1 MELQLAPD
9 RFYILPPD
17 VVLAEDNHAICP
29 LCHDRIHCGP
39 VGLGNLRKRHMDSK
53 LCKETR
59 AKKDKRKFKPMTL
72 LGFLRPKP
80 TPVPSTVSAP
90 PPIFIATSSPVPL
103 PEPTAPPRSSES
115 RSDPSSLL
123 VQLETA
129 IKTLPATVC
138 EARESDALAEF
149 SQDPSLYLDVSIPP
163 LEVFENLNPLF
174 HRVLGWQMP
183 VKETAAILRRGSMG
197 LDGFLKFLTYFVQ
210 ERGVREE
217 DFGAKIQQILDAI
230 AFLIPDPKPKT
241 PTPLVAA
248 PSMLTGTFASLKPM
262 RTKSNLLRMF
272 LRHRFIFPLRSG
284 QTVSSAYPPMLHDKF
299 NLSWDYAVK
308 RGVLYL
314 TAHTCSGERQSGRRN
329 CEECAGLERNT
340 FLKGIISRSQ
350 EGIHENT
357 SLMFMPPA
365 ALVAIVQTKN
375 EQISG
380 LRMGVLNSSRVLLTQ
395 ATALSDYKRFVVA
408 IGSGKVQKVDRVVHA
423 CIRQKRGIR
432 GMLTTYVRAAK
443 GLYNAAN
450 SDEDDAVGVALMQ
463 LGAHR
468 ALGLPGLTTLRNRM
482 ITPPL
487 APSAGV
493 PQVHEIQ
500 QNIDA
505 CFAGISDALARKR
518 VVHQIVMWDEVAT
531 EKRVRHHMPSN
542 KFSDRI
548 GLEFNGEKDLDALCD
563 ALVKKMNSEG
573 KMDSLVHIASETTV
587 AAVGIMH
594 EDPKFYAAR
603 PILISPDCKRE
614 TAQEH
619 VRNVLAPVLL
629 ALKSKED
636 VTHLRTISISSDGET
651 HRGSAFIIKTFK
663 RTLARTSNIYPLLKD
678 LKFMNFMVG
687 DDDLTPDKDPKHVD
701 KRLRNCLLRERGIR
715 VLGIHLTP
723 GIMRTHFSA
732 TGHTSDHIR
741 SIFNPDDKQDVLLA
755 FEMLKDIW
763 SLPPCPPGTSPGIS
777 AARDALQT
785 LGKLLYHFV
794 SPYICV
800 DFSLSEQLEHL
811 SAAAHLALVLFR
823 TEGKHFM
830 ASLLYTDIM
839 LIIKNVYFCV
849 AKAKVD
855 DPLGKFWLILLGTDR
870 LEQLFGLVRTMIG
883 NDSNCDVLQLADR
896 LRDSKI
902 LSEHSDHI
910 KPSLVRGDMQ
920 VQEVTPLTCWNGGR
934 RLVENECPWATAIL
948 QELDTTPGIDILSP
962 FGKIVFDNVDPD
974 DNEDE
979 EVETT
984 SGPVLPPHPLS
995 TVLEDAA
1002 EEELEALIGAP
1013 QIPSAVSHSIT
1024 VDGTLV
1030 RKSRAL
1036 SQRLKYG
1043 QKGSTDRTRRVAGI
1057 SRHSNSSILDSGMTE
1072 FDSIFVNAI
1081 HLDSESLDSL
1091 GFDVL
1096 PERTVT
1102 VSFQFLKIVP
1112 ATSLDDVSNKHD
1124 WKSAGLLEQTLKVPG
1139 AFIQPLNPSLSAPF
1153 IQPLNP
1159 APFYLFESSALRIL
1173 TASLFEKLT
1182 PQNQMLLATV
1192 SSTKFFPYR
1201 ERGGGACFVC
1211 EFNDNSQTLE
1221 TPNSCTA
1228 CPPNTPLDP
1237 KQGQPVLAHNC
1248 AHILFDPAID
1258 RSTQRCG
1265 MCLNPAPFCQYFLT
1279 TSGTKKIDYKR
1290 SKCPNARIKYSY
1302 SIAGKS
1308 AASSPCSNIPINC
1321 ALCGTE
1327 HPAVWRYNY
1336 LDHLHSAHPTAPV
1349 EKYRSIWELS
1359 QDEKNAMEVVWK
1371 ARKKGVPIP
1380 KKRESKNV
1388 SLAIS
1393 EAHSSRLSMT

>member
-9 RFYILPPD
+9 GFYILPPD
-17 VVLAEDNHAICP
+17 VVLSEDNHAICL

-39 VGLGNLRKRHMDSK
+39 AGLGNLRKRHMNSK

-59 AKKDKRKFKPMTL
+59 TKKDKRKFKPTTL

-80 TPVPSTVSAP
+80 TPVSSTVSAP
-90 PPIFIATSSPVPL
+90 PPIFIATSSPVSP
-103 PEPTAPPRSSES
+103 PEPTVPPRSSES
-115 RSDPSSLL
+115 QSDPSSLL
-123 VQLETA
+123 AQLEAA

-138 EARESDALAEF
+138 EAKESDALAEF
-149 SQDPSLYLDVSIPP
+149 SQDPALYLDVGIPP

-183 VKETAAILRRGSMG
+183 VEKTAAILRRGRMG
-197 LDGFLKFLTYFVQ
+197 LDGFLKFLTYFVR

-230 AFLIPDPKPKT
+230 TFLIPDPKPT
-241 PTPLVAA
+241 TLAVA
-248 PSMLTGTFASLKPM
+248 PSMLTGTFCEPQTDEDEIEFIAHVPAPP
-262 RTKSNLLRMF
+262 RLLACEG
-272 LRHRFIFPLRSG
+272 FIFPLRSG
-284 QTVSSAYPPMLHDKF
+284 QTVSSAYPPMLLDKY

-308 RGVLYL
+308 RGVL
-314 TAHTCSGERQSGRRN
+314 GERQSGRRN
-329 CEECAGLERNT
+329 CEECAGLERNA

-357 SLMFMPPA
+357 NLVFVPPA
-365 ALVAIVQTKN
+365 ALAAIVQTKN
-375 EQISG
+375 EQIHG

-408 IGSGKVQKVDRVVHA
+408 IGSGKVRKVDRVVHA
-423 CIRQKRGIR
+423 CIQQKRGIR
-432 GMLTTYVRAAK
+432 GMLTTYVQAAK
-443 GLYNAAN
+443 GLYNAADD
-450 SDEDDAVGVALMQ
+450 DEDDAVGVALMQ
-463 LGAHR
+463 LGGTRVAEIAHR

-493 PQVHEIQ
+493 PQVREIQ

-505 CFAGISDALARKR
+505 CFAGISDALVTKR

-542 KFSDRI
+542 KFSGVCRQHADRI

-573 KMDSLVHIASETTV
+573 KMDSLVHVASETTV

-594 EDPKFYAAR
+594 EDPKFYATH

-619 VRNVLAPVLL
+619 ARNVLDPVLC

-636 VTHLRTISISSDGET
+636 GE
-651 HRGSAFIIKTFK
+651 RKTFK
-663 RTLARTSNIYPLLKD
+663 RALAPTSKIYPLLKD

-723 GIMRTHFSA
+723 GIMRTHFSS

-741 SIFNPDDKQDVLLA
+741 SVFNPDDKQDVLLA

-777 AARDALQT
+777 AARDAHQT

-811 SAAAHLALVLFR
+811 SAAAHLAL
-823 TEGKHFM
+823 
-830 ASLLYTDIM
+830 
-839 LIIKNVYFCV
+839 
-849 AKAKVD
+849 AKVD

-896 LRDSKI
+896 LRSTVEVAAILAKHPHWDRTPRRLRLPPMTRDSRI
-902 LSEHSDHI
+902 LSEHSNHI
-910 KPSLVRGDMQ
+910 KPSL
-920 VQEVTPLTCWNGGR
+920 EVTPLTCWNGGR
-934 RLVENECPWATAIL
+934 RLVEDECPWATAIL
-948 QELDTTPGIDILSP
+948 RELDTTPGIDILSP

-979 EVETT
+979 EIETM

-1002 EEELEALIGAP
+1002 EEELESLIGAP

-1036 SQRLKYG
+1036 SQRLKY
-1043 QKGSTDRTRRVAGI
+1043 VAGI
-1057 SRHSNSSILDSGMTE
+1057 SRHSNTSILDSGMTE
-1072 FDSIFVNAI
+1072 FDSIFGGPCLMISDVVATLLRCEGRVFLCIGEVNAI

-1091 GFDVL
+1091 GLDVF

-1102 VSFQFLKIVP
+1102 VSFQFLKIIP
-1112 ATSLDDVSNKHD
+1112 ATSLDNDSNKHD

-1139 AFIQPLNPSLSAPF
+1139 AFIQPLNPSLSAPWGM
-1153 IQPLNP
+1153 LC
-1159 APFYLFESSALRIL
+1159 LRVERQL
-1173 TASLFEKLT
+1173 SDSGDPEFVYSLPSKYAS
-1182 PQNQMLLATV
+1182 
-1192 SSTKFFPYR
+1192 
-1201 ERGGGACFVC
+1201 
-1211 EFNDNSQTLE
+1211 
-1221 TPNSCTA
+1221 
-1228 CPPNTPLDP
+1228 
-1237 KQGQPVLAHNC
+1237 
-1248 AHILFDPAID
+1248 
-1258 RSTQRCG
+1258 
-1265 MCLNPAPFCQYFLT
+1265 
-1279 TSGTKKIDYKR
+1279 
-1290 SKCPNARIKYSY
+1290 
-1302 SIAGKS
+1302 
-1308 AASSPCSNIPINC
+1308 
-1321 ALCGTE
+1321 
-1327 HPAVWRYNY
+1327 
-1336 LDHLHSAHPTAPV
+1336 
-1349 EKYRSIWELS
+1349 
-1359 QDEKNAMEVVWK
+1359 
-1371 ARKKGVPIP
+1371 
-1380 KKRESKNV
+1380 
-1388 SLAIS
+1388 
-1393 EAHSSRLSMT
+1393 